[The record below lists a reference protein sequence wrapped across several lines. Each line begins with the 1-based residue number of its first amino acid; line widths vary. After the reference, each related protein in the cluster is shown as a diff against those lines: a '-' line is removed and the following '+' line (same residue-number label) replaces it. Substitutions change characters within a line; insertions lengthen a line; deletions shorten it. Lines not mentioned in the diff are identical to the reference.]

1 MKIVWPGAGWDQ
13 HGPREHRADILPLM
27 ALLHGDAMV
36 EALMREA
43 ERMANEPLPRAQCK
57 KRIAALET
65 ELAEISYIEEAMVA
79 AAPWPAERTCSA
91 RHLRRLRQCWMS
103 ELWRQRNRAPS
114 EWHLGRR
121 RRAPVFHDPPGRRTS
136 AQVSG
141 PFETRRTARGRELIP
156 GAAGT
161 FSLRW

>member
-1 MKIVWPGAGWDQ
+1 MRAYPSPPGTSSSAGGIAKGERLKIVWPGAGWDQ

-36 EALMREA
+36 EALMREV

-79 AAPWPAERTCSA
+79 AALASGEDVQRSSSAPPAA
-91 RHLRRLRQCWMS
+91 VLDV
-103 ELWRQRNRAPS
+103 RAVEAKKS
-114 EWHLGRR
+114 
-121 RRAPVFHDPPGRRTS
+121 RAV
-136 AQVSG
+136 
-141 PFETRRTARGRELIP
+141 
-156 GAAGT
+156 
-161 FSLRW
+161 